1 MLPSR
6 GITGAARV
14 SGAAAPGAAP
24 PGGSPRRNARK
35 PASRNQNDGASASSA
50 SNFGSDNVS
59 ASAGG
64 TAPGAFQQCLA
75 AASASVAFSESA
87 ASPSA
92 ASVASASA
100 SSPLGAGLRSAA
112 LIAAFAAA
120 RRSAVHAAAGAP
132 RMPSSST
139 TFTSVTA
146 QGMCARACASFL
158 SASPPPPAANRFA
171 KSISAGHGALTR
183 RSKSVSSG
191 LASKTRC
198 SVLDSR
204 TVPTS
209 PRVSRATSATS
220 RARHASSSLARVFI
234 STRLATTTV
243 KSLKKSGFWST
254 TASTDSSTNAPA
266 TDVFSSCRCAAT
278 AAARPL
284 PRSDSCT
291 KKLFPRSRGVTSAS
305 STSVN
310 ECIPPSTRFLIVST
324 PVGPQCSK
332 HTLHDSS
339 RAWPCS
345 PQMRSWRS
353 YRRRLASS
361 IACRR
366 ERAGRARPSAPRQR
380 ATDLT
385 PPEKYVAV
393 QFFEIFGTNF
403 AFRRRATI
411 DERVASRTRRAPQ
424 NPLPRM

>member
-1 MLPSR
+1 M
-6 GITGAARV
+6 
-14 SGAAAPGAAP
+14 
-24 PGGSPRRNARK
+24 
-35 PASRNQNDGASASSA
+35 
-50 SNFGSDNVS
+50 
-59 ASAGG
+59 
-64 TAPGAFQQCLA
+64 
-75 AASASVAFSESA
+75 
-87 ASPSA
+87 
-92 ASVASASA
+92 
-100 SSPLGAGLRSAA
+100 
-112 LIAAFAAA
+112 
-120 RRSAVHAAAGAP
+120 
-132 RMPSSST
+132 
-139 TFTSVTA
+139 
-146 QGMCARACASFL
+146 
-158 SASPPPPAANRFA
+158 
-171 KSISAGHGALTR
+171 
-183 RSKSVSSG
+183 
-191 LASKTRC
+191 
-198 SVLDSR
+198 
-204 TVPTS
+204 PTS

-254 TASTDSSTNAPA
+254 TTSTDSSTNAPA

-291 KKLFPRSRGVTSAS
+291 KKLFSRSRGVTSAS

-366 ERAGRARPSAPRQR
+366 ERAGRARPSSSETARGTVTRER
-380 ATDLT
+380 AARRSD
-385 PPEKYVAV
+385 A
-393 QFFEIFGTNF
+393 FEHQKSRGGSVFRDVFSTNTSRF
-403 AFRRRATI
+403 AFRRRATV